1 MSVEAN
7 NSGTAATGLSPEEFL
22 QLGQDAVALIRPV
35 TTKAGVIYGIFS
47 ATGEHLGTAQNRET
61 AQATAIQND
70 LHPVDLH

>member
-7 NSGTAATGLSPEEFL
+7 NSGASATGLSPEEFL

-35 TTKAGVIYGIFS
+35 STKAGVIYGIFS
-47 ATGEHLGTAQNRET
+47 ATGEHLGTAQNR
-61 AQATAIQND
+61 ATARAAAIQHN